1 MKKSEFKQL
10 IKEEIIK
17 QKILEEKNQKAS
29 KINQNLSNLIEK
41 MKKDF
46 NIEDEQLI
54 KEEILKILTSRNTS
68 RRTHR
73 NSC

>member
-1 MKKSEFKQL
+1 MKQSELKQL

-17 QKILEEKNQKAS
+17 QRILEEKNQKAS

-46 NIEDEQLI
+46 NIEDEQL
-54 KEEILKILTSRNTS
+54 
-68 RRTHR
+68 
-73 NSC
+73 

>member
-1 MKKSEFKQL
+1 VVLVIKQYIMKRSELKQF

-17 QKILEEKNQKAS
+17 HKILEEKNQKAS

-46 NIEDEQLI
+46 NIEDEQL
-54 KEEILKILTSRNTS
+54 
-68 RRTHR
+68 
-73 NSC
+73 

>member
-1 MKKSEFKQL
+1 LEIYIIMKTSKLKQL

-17 QKILEEKNQKAS
+17 QKLLEEKNKKAS

-46 NIEDEQLI
+46 NIEDEQF
-54 KEEILKILTSRNTS
+54 
-68 RRTHR
+68 
-73 NSC
+73 